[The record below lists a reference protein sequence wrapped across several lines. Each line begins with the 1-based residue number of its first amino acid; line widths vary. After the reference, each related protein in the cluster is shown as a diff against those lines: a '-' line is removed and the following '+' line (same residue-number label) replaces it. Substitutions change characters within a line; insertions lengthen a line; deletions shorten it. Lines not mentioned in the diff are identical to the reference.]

1 METNGQKQS
10 YDLSLKELF
19 SQLPTNFVKIISG
32 FEPKSIISTE
42 YQDFQLKPDFVVEL
56 INGDI
61 LHIEF
66 QRTNDPMMVYRM
78 LGYYYMLKTRFKD
91 RKIIQVVLYIGD
103 KPMSMANQL
112 NEDGISYSFKII
124 DTRDIP
130 CESLVNSD
138 NISDLILASI
148 CDIKNPV
155 SYFEKLYERLIT
167 LSERERI
174 RYLKLL
180 TNLLRGRKLLKQA
193 LEVEKMKI
201 LLTKEEI
208 LEDPLYKMGEEKGIQ
223 KGIQKAIQIEIQ
235 AILDILSL
243 KFSNEDL
250 SDISVKLKKI
260 ENLETLDY
268 LRNKAKTVSSLE
280 EFRQLLN

>member
-1 METNGQKQS
+1 
-10 YDLSLKELF
+10 
-19 SQLPTNFVKIISG
+19 PANFVKIISG

-223 KGIQKAIQIEIQ
+223 KAIQIEIQ

-250 SDISVKLKKI
+250 SDISEKLKKI

-280 EFRQLLN
+280 EFKQLLE